1 MAVTSRSVS
10 SVETVS
16 TIDGFEALAGEWDEL
31 VRAMPRPSPFLLHG
45 WLAEWWRHYGEG
57 AEFAVQVARADG
69 HLAGALPVVVR
80 RRAGVR
86 VASFMGGRT
95 SVLPDVLLAPRRR
108 SGARRAAARAVELR
122 RV

>member
-1 MAVTSRSVS
+1 MAVISESVS

-16 TIDGFEALAGEWDEL
+16 TIDAFEALAGEWDDL

-57 AEFAVQVARADG
+57 AEFAVQVARSDG
-69 HLAGALPVVVR
+69 RLAGALPGGGASPR
-80 RRAGVR
+80 RGAGGELHGRPDLGPARCPARAG
-86 VASFMGGRT
+86 
-95 SVLPDVLLAPRRR
+95 RR
-108 SGARRAAARAVELR
+108 SGARRAAARAAGRR

>member
-1 MAVTSRSVS
+1 MAVTSASVS

-16 TIDGFEALAGEWDEL
+16 TIDAFEALAGEWDDL

-57 AEFAVQVARADG
+57 AEFAVQVARSDG
-69 HLAGALPVVVR
+69 RLAGALPVVVR

-95 SVLPDVLLAPRRR
+95 VGPARRAAR
-108 SGARRAAARAVELR
+108 AGRRPGARRAAARAAGLR